1 MIRISLRRP
10 VAVTMTY
17 LTIVALGVAAWL
29 NIPVELL
36 PDAELPRL
44 SVTTEFPGASPE
56 VAEAFLTAPLE
67 AVIQQVRDVEKI
79 TSVSQEGLST
89 IEVWFVRDADMDF
102 ARLELSE
109 RIASIEEE
117 LPLGARPPRIEP
129 YVPREFEDQQRPFL
143 SYTATGPYT
152 LEYLREYIED
162 HIAPDLSQID
172 GVAGVTAMGGRDRV
186 LELELNEAR
195 IQSLG
200 LRPDVVRQRVM
211 EMEFVREAGAVYTR
225 SGSLRTLAI
234 RERPESADEV
244 RALPV
249 LADNGRI
256 VRVGDIA
263 TIHETLEDA
272 THYYRID
279 GFPAVSFYIQK
290 AVNTNT
296 VRVADAVK
304 ARLAELATSL
314 PSGTRLILDQ
324 DKSEEI
330 REQLADLR
338 NRAFISA
345 LIVLLVL
352 LLFLGSP
359 AAALI
364 VFTTVVFA
372 VMITLNVIHFG
383 GMTLNVLTLMGLA
396 MGFGLV
402 VDNAIVVLE
411 NTYRHRRLGRSGTEA
426 AERGAR
432 EVVLPILAATGT
444 TVVVVIP
451 FVYLQG
457 ELRVYYVPLGVVVG
471 VSLIASLFVAFTF
484 IPAVSQWLLGRDAV
498 GAPLRAARDDAGG
511 GTSHEDD
518 AHGAVTPPTGASLP
532 RVARAYSGLIRGTVR
547 FPWVTVAIAVLMLG
561 GSYYLFDR
569 YVSRGVL
576 WGWGGGNDTYIDIR
590 IQQPRGGEIERT
602 DELARFFEARLRE
615 MPEVDRFVSSVN
627 PQYASIR
634 VTFPDEIALT
644 SVPVAIKEQLVQY
657 SLLFG
662 GTDVRVYGFGPSFY
676 GGGGSPPNY
685 SIKIL
690 GYNYEHVRD
699 IAEDLAGRLQRF
711 SRIRD
716 VDTNSAGQWFQ
727 RDRATELVLE
737 IDRARLA
744 LHELTAQDVV
754 QQVRAA
760 VAGQTQRGTVRVGG
774 EEMEFAVKLEGYRDM
789 DMQRLNGLLIPAPGG
804 SAVHLD
810 DVASLRER
818 EVLSRVVRENQQ
830 YTRFVSYEFRGPAKM
845 GDMVREAVVNATALP
860 PGYTIEDRQ
869 AWTWDTE
876 EKEQI
881 YGVTAIAIALIFMVC
896 AALFE
901 SLRQPFCVLLSVPM
915 ALIGVFLVFF
925 YTGASFTREAYVGV
939 IMMAGIVV
947 NNAILLVDHI
957 NQLRRRDGMPLHD
970 AVTRGSLERVRPI
983 LMTSATT
990 VFGLLPL
997 VLLSGAN
1004 ERIWNA
1010 LTYALIGGL
1019 TSSTLLVLTVTPA
1032 LYLILERRAAAAVG
1046 SRHGATGQP
1055 QLADAA
1061 GVTMPA
1067 PDR

>member
-1 MIRISLRRP
+1 MIRMSLRRP

-17 LTIVALGVAAWL
+17 LTIAALGVAAWL

-36 PDAELPRL
+36 PDTELPRL
-44 SVTTEFPGASPE
+44 SIVTQFPGASPE
-56 VAEAFLTAPLE
+56 VTEAFLTAPLE
-67 AVIQQVRDVEKI
+67 AVVQQVRGVEKI
-79 TSVSQEGLST
+79 TSVSEEGHST
-89 IEVWFVRDADMDF
+89 IEVWFARDADMDF

-109 RIASIEEE
+109 RIAAIEQD
-117 LPLGARPPRIEP
+117 LPLGSRPPRIEG
-129 YVPREFEDQQRPFL
+129 YVPREFEDQRRPFL
-143 SYTATGPYT
+143 SYTITGPYM
-152 LEYLREYIED
+152 LEHLREYVED
-162 HIAPDLSQID
+162 DIAPDLAQLD
-172 GVAGVTAMGGRDRV
+172 GVAGVAAFGGRDRV
-186 LELELNEAR
+186 LELELSEAR

-200 LRPDVVRQRVM
+200 LRPETVRQRVM
-211 EMEFVREAGAVYTR
+211 EMEFVREAGAVYTPA
-225 SGSLRTLAI
+225 GTLRTLAI
-234 RERPESADEV
+234 RQRPESADEV
-244 RALPV
+244 RELPV

-263 TIHETLEDA
+263 TVHETWEEA
-272 THYYRID
+272 TSYYRID
-279 GFPAVSFYIQK
+279 GFPAVSFYVQK
-290 AVNTNT
+290 GINTNA

-304 ARLAELATSL
+304 TRLAEIAPSL
-314 PSGTRLILDQ
+314 PSGTRLILGDDQ
-324 DKSEEI
+324 SEEI

-338 NRAFISA
+338 NRALVSA
-345 LIVLLVL
+345 AIVLVVL
-352 LLFLGSP
+352 LLFLATPG
-359 AAALI
+359 AAAI
-364 VFTTVVFA
+364 VFATVVFA
-372 VMITLNVIHFG
+372 VMITLNVIHFS
-383 GMTLNVLTLMGLA
+383 GMTLNLLTLMGLA

-411 NTYRHRRLGRSGTEA
+411 NTFRLRQQGVPEEEA
-426 AERGAR
+426 AQRGAR

-444 TVVVVIP
+444 TVIVVVP

-457 ELRVYYVPLGVVVG
+457 ELRVYYVPLAVVVA
-471 VSLIASLFVAFTF
+471 VSLVASLFVAFTF
-484 IPAVSQWLLGRDAV
+484 IPAASRRLLR
-498 GAPLRAARDDAGG
+498 GATADSGRAA
-511 GTSHEDD
+511 GTS
-518 AHGAVTPPTGASLP
+518 LP
-532 RVARAYSGLIRGTVR
+532 WIARAYVGLIRGTLR
-547 FPWVTVAIAVLMLG
+547 FPWVAIAVALLMLG

-615 MPEVDRFVSSVN
+615 MPEVDRFVTNVA
-627 PQYASIR
+627 PGHGSIR
-634 VTFPDEIALT
+634 VTFPEEIALT
-644 SVPVAIKEQLVQY
+644 SIPVAIKEQLVQY

-685 SIKIL
+685 SIRIL
-690 GYNYEHVRD
+690 GYNYEQVRA
-699 IAEDLAGRLQRF
+699 IADDLAARLQRF
-711 SRIRD
+711 TRIRD
-716 VDTNSAGQWFQ
+716 VDTNSAGTWFQ

-744 LHELTAQDVV
+744 LHGLSARDVV
-754 QQVRAA
+754 QHVRAA
-760 VAGQTQRGTVRVGG
+760 VAGQTQQGTVRVGG
-774 EEMEFAVKLEGYRDM
+774 EEMQFAVKLEGYRDM
-789 DMQRLNGLLIPAPGG
+789 DMQRLNGLLIPTSTG
-804 SAVHLD
+804 SAVRLD
-810 DVASLRER
+810 DVATLRER
-818 EVLSRVVRENQQ
+818 DVLARVVRENQQ
-830 YTRFVSYEFRGPAKM
+830 YTRNVSYEFRGPAKM
-845 GDMVREAVVNATALP
+845 GDLVREAVVNATALP

-869 AWTWDTE
+869 AWSWDEE
-876 EKEQI
+876 EKAQI
-881 YGVTAIAIALIFMVC
+881 YGVMAVALVLIFMVC

-915 ALIGVFLVFF
+915 SLIGVFLVFF

-947 NNAILLVDHI
+947 NNAILLVDHM

-970 AVTRGSLERVRPI
+970 AVLRGALERVRPI

-997 VLLSGAN
+997 VVMSGAN

-1032 LYLILERRAAAAVG
+1032 IYLILERNRE
-1046 SRHGATGQP
+1046 S
-1055 QLADAA
+1055 A
-1061 GVTMPA
+1061 GVRKTKQGGHAVPTLS
-1067 PDR
+1067 PT

>member
-1 MIRISLRRP
+1 ML
-10 VAVTMTY
+10 
-17 LTIVALGVAAWL
+17 
-29 NIPVELL
+29 
-36 PDAELPRL
+36 
-44 SVTTEFPGASPE
+44 F
-56 VAEAFLTAPLE
+56 
-67 AVIQQVRDVEKI
+67 
-79 TSVSQEGLST
+79 
-89 IEVWFVRDADMDF
+89 
-102 ARLELSE
+102 
-109 RIASIEEE
+109 
-117 LPLGARPPRIEP
+117 
-129 YVPREFEDQQRPFL
+129 
-143 SYTATGPYT
+143 
-152 LEYLREYIED
+152 
-162 HIAPDLSQID
+162 
-172 GVAGVTAMGGRDRV
+172 
-186 LELELNEAR
+186 
-195 IQSLG
+195 
-200 LRPDVVRQRVM
+200 
-211 EMEFVREAGAVYTR
+211 R
-225 SGSLRTLAI
+225 S
-234 RERPESADEV
+234 
-244 RALPV
+244 
-249 LADNGRI
+249 
-256 VRVGDIA
+256 
-263 TIHETLEDA
+263 
-272 THYYRID
+272 
-279 GFPAVSFYIQK
+279 
-290 AVNTNT
+290 
-296 VRVADAVK
+296 
-304 ARLAELATSL
+304 
-314 PSGTRLILDQ
+314 
-324 DKSEEI
+324 
-330 REQLADLR
+330 
-338 NRAFISA
+338 
-345 LIVLLVL
+345 
-352 LLFLGSP
+352 
-359 AAALI
+359 
-364 VFTTVVFA
+364 
-372 VMITLNVIHFG
+372 
-383 GMTLNVLTLMGLA
+383 
-396 MGFGLV
+396 
-402 VDNAIVVLE
+402 
-411 NTYRHRRLGRSGTEA
+411 
-426 AERGAR
+426 
-432 EVVLPILAATGT
+432 
-444 TVVVVIP
+444 
-451 FVYLQG
+451 
-457 ELRVYYVPLGVVVG
+457 
-471 VSLIASLFVAFTF
+471 
-484 IPAVSQWLLGRDAV
+484 
-498 GAPLRAARDDAGG
+498 
-511 GTSHEDD
+511 
-518 AHGAVTPPTGASLP
+518 
-532 RVARAYSGLIRGTVR
+532 
-547 FPWVTVAIAVLMLG
+547 
-561 GSYYLFDR
+561 
-569 YVSRGVL
+569 
-576 WGWGGGNDTYIDIR
+576 
-590 IQQPRGGEIERT
+590 
-602 DELARFFEARLRE
+602 
-615 MPEVDRFVSSVN
+615 
-627 PQYASIR
+627 ASIR

-774 EEMEFAVKLEGYRDM
+774 EEMEFAVKLEGYREM

-804 SAVHLD
+804 SAVRLD

-957 NQLRRRDGMPLHD
+957 NQLRRREGMPLRD

>member
-1 MIRISLRRP
+1 MIRISLERP
-10 VAVTMTY
+10 VAVTMAY
-17 LTIVALGVAAWL
+17 LTVVALGVAAWF

-44 SVTTEFPGASPE
+44 TISTDFPGASPE
-56 VAEAFLTAPLE
+56 VTEAFLTAPLE
-67 AVIQQVRDVEKI
+67 AVVQQVRDVEKI
-79 TSVSQEGLST
+79 TSVSSEGRSS
-89 IEVWFVRDADMDF
+89 IEVWFTRDADMDF

-109 RIASIEEE
+109 RIASIEQD
-117 LPLGARPPRIEP
+117 LPLGSRPPRVEE

-143 SYTATGPYT
+143 SYTITGPYT
-152 LEYLREYIED
+152 LEYMREYVD
-162 HIAPDLSQID
+162 DVIAPDLTQLD
-172 GVAGVTAMGGRDRV
+172 GVAGVIALGGRACV

-200 LRPDVVRQRVM
+200 LRPETVRQRVM
-211 EMEFVREAGAVYTR
+211 DLEFVREAGAVETP
-225 SGSLRTLAI
+225 SGIMRTLAI
-234 RERPESADEV
+234 RQRPESADEV

-249 LADNGRI
+249 LVDNGRI

-263 TIHETLEDA
+263 RVYETWEEP
-272 THYYRID
+272 TGHYRID
-279 GFPAVSFYIQK
+279 GFPAASFHVQK
-290 AVNTNT
+290 GVNTNA

-304 ARLAELATSL
+304 ARLAQLAPSL
-314 PSGTRLILDQ
+314 PTGTRLILGDDQ
-324 DKSEEI
+324 SKDI

-338 NRAFISA
+338 TRALVSA
-345 LIVLLVL
+345 VIVLAVL

-359 AAALI
+359 AAAGI
-364 VFTTVVFA
+364 VFATVVFA
-372 VMITLNVIHFG
+372 VMITLNVIYFG
-383 GMTLNVLTLMGLA
+383 GLTLNLLTLMGLA

-411 NTYRHRRLGRSGTEA
+411 NTYRLRRTGMTGKEA
-426 AERGAR
+426 AHRGAR
-432 EVVLPILAATGT
+432 EVVLPILTATGT
-444 TVVVVIP
+444 TVVVVMP

-457 ELRVYYVPLGVVVG
+457 ELRVYYVPLAIVVA
-471 VSLIASLFVAFTF
+471 VSLIASLLVAFTF
-484 IPAVSQWLLGRDAV
+484 IPAVSRRLLAGVQA
-498 GAPLRAARDDAGG
+498 APGVVAADGPARF
-511 GTSHEDD
+511 ED
-518 AHGAVTPPTGASLP
+518 TLP
-532 RVARAYSGLIRGTVR
+532 RIARLYAGLVRGTLR
-547 FPWVTVAIAVLMLG
+547 FPWVAITIALLMLG
-561 GSYYLFDR
+561 GSYFLFDR

-615 MPEVDRFVSSVN
+615 MPEVDRFVTNVAPSH
-627 PQYASIR
+627 ASIR
-634 VTFPDEIALT
+634 VTFPEALAVT

-685 SIKIL
+685 SIRIL
-690 GYNYEHVRD
+690 GYNYEQVRT
-699 IAEDLAGRLQRF
+699 IAEDLAARLQRF

-716 VDTNSAGQWFQ
+716 VDTNAAGQWFQ
-727 RDRATELVLE
+727 RDRATELVLD

-744 LHELTAQDVV
+744 LHDLSAQDVV

-760 VAGQTQRGTVRVGG
+760 VAGQTQVGTVRVGG
-774 EEMEFAVKLEGYRDM
+774 EEMRFAVKLEGYRDM
-789 DMQRLNGLLIPAPGG
+789 DMQRLSGLLIPTPGG
-804 SAVHLD
+804 GAVRLD
-810 DVASLRER
+810 DVATLRER
-818 EVLSRVVRENQQ
+818 DVLARVVRENQQ
-830 YTRFVSYEFRGPAKM
+830 YTRNVSYEFRGPAKM
-845 GDMVREAVVNATALP
+845 GDMVREAVVGATALP

-869 AWTWDTE
+869 AWLWSTE
-876 EKEQI
+876 EKQQI
-881 YGVTAIAIALIFMVC
+881 YGVMAVALVLIFMVC

-915 ALIGVFLVFF
+915 SLIGVFLVFF

-947 NNAILLVDHI
+947 NNAILLVDHM
-957 NQLRRRDGMPLHD
+957 NQLRRRDGMSLRD
-970 AVTRGSLERVRPI
+970 AVLRGSLERVRPI

-1010 LTYALIGGL
+1010 LTYSLIGGL
-1019 TSSTLLVLTVTPA
+1019 TSSTLLVLTITPA
-1032 LYLILERRAAAAVG
+1032 IYLILERRRDPAAQPAKKKGEHAVPTP
-1046 SRHGATGQP
+1046 SP
-1055 QLADAA
+1055 S
-1061 GVTMPA
+1061 
-1067 PDR
+1067 